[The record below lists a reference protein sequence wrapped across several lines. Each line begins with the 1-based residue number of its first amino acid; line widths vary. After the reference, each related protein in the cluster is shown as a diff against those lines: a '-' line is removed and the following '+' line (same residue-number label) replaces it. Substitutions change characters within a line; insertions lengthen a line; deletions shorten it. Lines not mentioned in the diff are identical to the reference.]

1 MNRLGMI
8 SLACGLVALILLMT
22 LSGVHMNF
30 WLFVALF
37 FVLTMIGLVCA
48 VKAKQAIYLLIGGLL
63 NGLLLIYTMLL
74 AFAG

>member
-1 MNRLGMI
+1 MNRLGI
-8 SLACGLVALILLMT
+8 SSLVCGVVAVILLLT

-30 WLFVALF
+30 WLFVVLF
-37 FVLTMIGLVCA
+37 FVITMVGLVCA
-48 VKAKQAIYLLIGGLL
+48 VKAKQAIYLLTGGFL